1 MALVSGHRGAWGSGK
16 LPDLVVWETAG
27 DGLDSNLET
36 GEAGGFS
43 VTCPNSPTLFYD
55 ELSSAPPL
63 CPHLRIANNSQ
74 HFFTPL

>member
-1 MALVSGHRGAWGSGK
+1 MALGSGQRGAWGSGK

-43 VTCPNSPTLFYD
+43 MTCPNSPKAL
-55 ELSSAPPL
+55 
-63 CPHLRIANNSQ
+63 
-74 HFFTPL
+74 